1 VRTLA
6 AGPRNG
12 AWAPDGTVLLGS
24 GLGPLLRVPANGGA
38 PVPATVLQGQQTQ
51 HWFPS
56 MLPDGRRFL
65 FYGGFGADV
74 LTSGVFIGSL
84 DAGKITRAVSQ
95 VQPGS
100 SGWFVPPHWLLY
112 VQQGSLLASRFDAER
127 GTISG
132 TPVRVAAD
140 IGDMTGG
147 GVSVSPSGTIAYRP
161 NVDFSRSQLTWFDRT
176 GRALGTVGP
185 AEVQGE
191 PRVSPDATGVLTT
204 RPQAIFLFDGRR
216 LDRITVGRSG
226 WPSWMPDGR
235 RVVYSNGTSGRMDL
249 WVKSIDETGD
259 GVPFASS
266 NQNKVLTSW
275 TPDGGTAL
283 VDSLDPQDGMDL
295 LVIDAAGDR
304 RLRPWLKTRSVERGA
319 QFSPDGRFVAYQS
332 NQSGRFE
339 VYVRPFAGVAPAP
352 SRQSTISTGGGISP
366 RWSPDGGEIY
376 FIAPDGSM
384 MAVPVKG
391 QGNTLTVGPAER
403 LFKVA
408 IKGGGTAANIASNYD
423 VARDGRFLVN
433 VVNDDPTPI
442 VIIQNWR
449 PPEPSA
455 PTP

>member
-1 VRTLA
+1 
-6 AGPRNG
+6 
-12 AWAPDGTVLLGS
+12 
-24 GLGPLLRVPANGGA
+24 
-38 PVPATVLQGQQTQ
+38 
-51 HWFPS
+51 
-56 MLPDGRRFL
+56 
-65 FYGGFGADV
+65 
-74 LTSGVFIGSL
+74 
-84 DAGKITRAVSQ
+84 
-95 VQPGS
+95 
-100 SGWFVPPHWLLY
+100 
-112 VQQGSLLASRFDAER
+112 
-127 GTISG
+127 
-132 TPVRVAAD
+132 VRVAAD

-319 QFSPDGRFVAYQS
+319 QFSPDG
-332 NQSGRFE
+332 
-339 VYVRPFAGVAPAP
+339 
-352 SRQSTISTGGGISP
+352 ISP

-455 PTP
+455 PAP